1 MKRQLICLVTFLFSV
16 YQLQAQEKPLP
27 HISQFADITL
37 TAGNAQGAAAISY
50 VYNWRLGKTRKW
62 ELGLGGR
69 LTSYLGRKQDFI
81 TSPARLSRSTTT
93 PFLIVFAGQKT
104 ENWDTLQVQRP
115 LTTSVNITAN
125 IGYHFNARWYAGFN
139 IDVIGF
145 TTGRTTSSTLAS
157 NGINTTEPVTKPA
170 GFNLLLTGDNDLGS
184 LNSEFFVRY
193 QLNNRFAIKAVYQ
206 FLFIEYKT
214 TTTQQIAPDGTRVDR
229 FRNKV
234 NAFGLG
240 LTYTL

>member
-104 ENWDTLQVQRP
+104 ENWD
-115 LTTSVNITAN
+115 

-214 TTTQQIAPDGTRVDR
+214 TTTQQIAPDGTRVNR

>member
-1 MKRQLICLVTFLFSV
+1 MKRQLICSVAFLWSV
-16 YQLQAQEKPLP
+16 FQLQAQEKPLP
-27 HISQFADITL
+27 RIGQSADITL
-37 TAGNAQGAAAISY
+37 TAGNAQGSAAVSY
-50 VYNWRLGKTRKW
+50 VHNWRLGQTRKW

-69 LTSYLGRKQDFI
+69 LTSYLGKKQDFI
-81 TSPARLSRSTTT
+81 TAPARLSRSITT

-104 ENWDTLQVQRP
+104 ENWDTLTVRSP
-115 LTTSVNITAN
+115 FTTSVNITAN

-145 TTGRTTSSTLAS
+145 TIGHTTSSKLTS
-157 NGINTTEPVTKPA
+157 NGFTTEEPVTKPA

-184 LNSEFFVRY
+184 LNSEFFLQY
-193 QLNNRFAIKAVYQ
+193 QLNNRFGIKAVYQ
-206 FLFIEYKT
+206 FLFVEYKT
-214 TTTQQIAPDGTRVDR
+214 TNIYQVAPDGTQVDR

>member
-1 MKRQLICLVTFLFSV
+1 MKRQLISLVASLFSV
-16 YQLQAQEKPLP
+16 YQLPAQEKLLP
-27 HISQFADITL
+27 RTSQFADITL
-37 TAGNAQGAAAISY
+37 TAGNVQGAMAASY
-50 VYNWRLGKTRKW
+50 VHKWRLGKNRTW

-69 LTSYLGRKQDFI
+69 ITSYLGSKQDFI
-81 TSPARLSRSTTT
+81 TAPARLSRSTTM

-115 LTTSVNITAN
+115 FTTSVNITAN
-125 IGYHFNARWYAGFN
+125 IGYHISHRLYIGFN

-145 TTGRTTSSTLAS
+145 TVGRSTSSILTS
-157 NGINTTEPVTKPA
+157 NGLSTADPVTKPA

-184 LNSEFFVRY
+184 LNSEFFIRY
-193 QLNNRFAIKAVYQ
+193 RLNNRFAIKAVYQ
-206 FLFIEYKT
+206 FLFVEYKT
-214 TTTQQIAPDGTRVDR
+214 TTTQQIAPDGTQVNR